1 MADAKSR
8 YEIVN
13 ELVDKKIGLL
23 EEISD
28 LNKNNVLL
36 DGQKEQ
42 LIRNHARQ
50 LEDTEAA
57 TTLTKENNEKRA
69 TELQEKTSAI
79 DEAIEAI
86 KAISVNKKEEK
97 K

>member
-13 ELVDKKIGLL
+13 ELADKKIGLL

-28 LNKNNVLL
+28 LNGKNELL

-42 LIRNHARQ
+42 LVRNQERQ
-50 LEDTEAA
+50 MEDTIAA
-57 TTLTKENNEKRA
+57 TALTKANNAKRA
-69 TELQEKTSAI
+69 EELKEKTAAI

-97 K
+97 